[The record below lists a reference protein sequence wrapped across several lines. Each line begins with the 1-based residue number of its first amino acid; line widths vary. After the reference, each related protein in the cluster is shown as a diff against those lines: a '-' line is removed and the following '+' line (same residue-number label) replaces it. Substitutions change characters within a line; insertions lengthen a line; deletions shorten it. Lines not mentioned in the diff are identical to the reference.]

1 MNLIENLPDSILET
15 YLEIILQLTY
25 ISGQIV
31 DSTEK
36 MSLKIKAK
44 LFEDKQN
51 FLFFAWEQ
59 AKL

>member
-1 MNLIENLPDSILET
+1 MNLIENLPYSRSEI

-25 ISGQIV
+25 VSSQIV
-31 DSTEK
+31 DSTRK

-51 FLFFAWEQ
+51 FIFFA
-59 AKL
+59 